1 LQNDRDRHNI
11 HYAMRLIIVC
21 DDSSNDHSPSNVFHF
36 CEALDHSEQLTFY
49 QSVHSHAQS
58 HSFHHRKHPCFPSP
72 RLTLRVRVVA
82 HDTQNQTLPSR
93 CRASYASGLRPFD
106 DVTDVSKVESKERTT
121 QIDHPGQGYV
131 GESLGVS
138 TGKPALL

>member
-1 LQNDRDRHNI
+1 
-11 HYAMRLIIVC
+11 MRC
-21 DDSSNDHSPSNVFHF
+21 ASSLSVTIPATTIAHPMSSVSVKHLTTQSSSPSISL
-36 CEALDHSEQLTFY
+36 CTRMHSLIRSTTI
-49 QSVHSHAQS
+49 STRS
-58 HSFHHRKHPCFPSP
+58 PCLPSP